1 LVRAVTSGFHHEAV
15 FYSGPDEY
23 LARTVPDI
31 HATVAAGG
39 SVLVAVSEDKRELLD
54 AALGAD
60 AGRVRFVD
68 IQRLGRNP
76 ACLFPAWR
84 KFVGDADAPVLGIGE
99 PVWPGRSQAELVE
112 CRRHESLLNL
122 AFADESDLRLL
133 CPYDA
138 SALEATVLA
147 DARCNHPQVFEHG
160 ASRHSPEYRE
170 TATVLAWDS
179 ALPEPANTPVELP
192 FTHSDLQLVRAFV
205 AGRAAHAGL
214 DRERVADLVLAVNE
228 LVTNTI
234 RHAGGCG
241 IVRTWLEDRT
251 LLVEVID
258 DGHVEDPLAGRR
270 RPSVLEGGGLG
281 LWLVNHLCD
290 LVQLRTSP
298 AGTVVRLH
306 MSV

>member
-1 LVRAVTSGFHHEAV
+1 MSSGFHHEAV

-31 HATVAAGG
+31 RTTVAAGG
-39 SVLVAVSEDKRELLD
+39 SVLSAVSEDKRALLAD
-54 AALGAD
+54 ALGVD
-60 AGRVRFVD
+60 AGHVRFID

-76 ACLFPAWR
+76 ACLFPPWR
-84 KFVGDADAPVLGIGE
+84 KFVSEAAAPVLGIGE

-138 SALEATVLA
+138 SALDATVLA

-160 ASRHSPEYRE
+160 ASRDSPEYTE
-170 TATVLAWDS
+170 TATLLADS
-179 ALPEPANTPVELP
+179 SLPEPAHTPVELP
-192 FTHSDLQLVRAFV
+192 FTHNDLQLVRAFV
-205 AGRAAHAGL
+205 GGRAAHAGL

-234 RHAGGCG
+234 RHAGGSG
-241 IVRTWLEDRT
+241 ILRTWTEDGT
-251 LLVEVID
+251 LLVDVVD
-258 DGHVEDPLAGRR
+258 DGHLEDPLAGRE
-270 RPSVLEGGGLG
+270 RPSDLEGGGLG

-290 LVQLRTSP
+290 LVQLRSSP

>member
-1 LVRAVTSGFHHEAV
+1 LLRAVTSGFHHEAV

-31 HATVAAGG
+31 RATVAAGG
-39 SVLVAVSEDKRELLD
+39 SVLSAVCESKRELL
-54 AALGAD
+54 AGALGTD
-60 AGRVRFVD
+60 AGRVRFID

-84 KFVGDADAPVLGIGE
+84 KFVDEAAAPILGIGE
-99 PVWPGRSQAELVE
+99 PVWPGRSKAELAE

-122 AFADESDLRLL
+122 AFADENDLRLV

-138 SALEATVLA
+138 SALDAAVLA
-147 DARCNHPQVFEHG
+147 DARRNHPQVFEHG
-160 ASRHSPEYRE
+160 ASRDSPEYTE
-170 TATVLAWDS
+170 TATLLASDS
-179 ALPEPANTPVELP
+179 ALPEPDHTPVELL
-192 FTHSDLQLVRAFV
+192 FTRNDLQLVRAFV
-205 AGRAAHAGL
+205 GGRAAHAGL

-234 RHAGGCG
+234 RHAGGSG
-241 IVRTWLEDRT
+241 IVRTWIEDRT
-251 LLVEVID
+251 LLVDVVD
-258 DGHVEDPLAGRR
+258 DGHVEDPLAGRE
-270 RPSVLEGGGLG
+270 RPSDLEGGGLG

-298 AGTVVRLH
+298 AGTMVRLH